1 MDYVE
6 SKFQVFNKALDLQ
19 SANIDQALDVKDKDM
34 QQNFADLRIQ
44 IESEFKKRSRS
55 NNDFILERGKIYK
68 MIDDLAKEDQRGR
81 QLTDLISETIGVIVE
96 SMVIFQ
102 PADGSR
108 RERSRVHSS
117 LRLETSG

>member
-44 IESEFKKRSRS
+44 FESEFKKRSRS

-81 QLTDLISETIGVIVE
+81 QLTDLISEAIGVIVE
-96 SMVIFQ
+96 SMVISSQ
-102 PADGSR
+102 LMVQDER
-108 RERSRVHSS
+108 DREYIA
-117 LRLETSG
+117 LYG